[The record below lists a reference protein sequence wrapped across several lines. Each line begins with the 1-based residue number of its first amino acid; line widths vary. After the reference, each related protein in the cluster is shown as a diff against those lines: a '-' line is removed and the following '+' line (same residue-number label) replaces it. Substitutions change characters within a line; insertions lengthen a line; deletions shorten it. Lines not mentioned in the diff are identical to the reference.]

1 MAGPTSS
8 ETVAHV
14 PDPGSG
20 YLHLPGE
27 SIKAGTELTF
37 DYQLDLTQQL
47 GYPSYPSAL
56 INPNPLGFPYP
67 TPTGYFGG
75 GDPNIQN
82 LESSNIGM
90 HHQLP
95 SAPPPPSN
103 SSSAGHTPSA
113 TVFPPT
119 LSSFPTMFSPAA
131 AQQNAFLATWK
142 YCQSRPLLFID
153 HIMPSFLSLFKRINI
168 DTRQSFFFL

>member
-1 MAGPTSS
+1 MGTPGFQPPQQPLAAAAVMCNSFINPLWFMPRNGLMNRLDPTAG
-8 ETVAHV
+8 
-14 PDPGSG
+14 G
-20 YLHLPGE
+20 
-27 SIKAGTELTF
+27 F
-37 DYQLDLTQQL
+37 

-82 LESSNIGM
+82 PESFNIGM

-153 HIMPSFLSLFKRINI
+153 HILICPHFFLSLKEL
-168 DTRQSFFFL
+168 T